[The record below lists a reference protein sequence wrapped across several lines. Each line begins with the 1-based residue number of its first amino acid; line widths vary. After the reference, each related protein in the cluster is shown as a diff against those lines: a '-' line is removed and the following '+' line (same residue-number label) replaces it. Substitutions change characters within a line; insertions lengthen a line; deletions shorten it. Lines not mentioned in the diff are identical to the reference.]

1 MTPPVACGKLLIRW
15 ISSKASTGRLRL
27 PQYHLD
33 RRKCILSVRISSR
46 IFSHLRCRRLR
57 MRRARNPSWRRVRRT
72 RRVSRA
78 RLRHARLSRRTGE
91 FRNST
96 PRRMGRR
103 RGAGTNPF
111 RSLRTT
117 RYLCYSSRNHHS
129 GRALEPISASRTRRS
144 QSAPHRKR
152 APLPSGAH
160 PCLPARA
167 APDPL

>member
-15 ISSKASTGRLRL
+15 ISLEASTGRSRL
-27 PQYHLD
+27 PQYHLA
-33 RRKCILSVRISSR
+33 RRMCILSVRISRR
-46 IFSHLRCRRLR
+46 IFSHLRRRRLR

-96 PRRMGRR
+96 PLLMGRR

-117 RYLCYSSRNHHS
+117 HYLCYSRNHRS
-129 GRALEPISASRTRRS
+129 GQALEPINVSRTRRS
-144 QSAPHRKR
+144 QSAPPRR
-152 APLPSGAH
+152 TAPLPSGAP
-160 PCLPARA
+160 PCPPSRA
-167 APDPL
+167 APGLL